1 MTQRALEIAADVRA
15 RKRSAVDVTRE
26 ALIGIE
32 RANASLNAFHHVFV
46 NEALKQGSRID
57 ALVAQGLDPGPLAGV
72 PFAAKSNFNIEGHT
86 TIAGSRARLRAPAAI
101 RDADAIARLKRAGA
115 VLVGT
120 THMDELACGATG
132 ENPHFG
138 PVRNPHDVDRM
149 TGGSSGGSAAAVA
162 ARCVPLALGSDTNG
176 SIRAPAA
183 LCGVWSIKPTFGK
196 LPRQGVLAYA
206 SSLDCIGGF
215 ANDVQDLAALYS
227 VLDGKASDERDS
239 RLRVGILSGYFETY
253 ASQQAWDAVLETA
266 SLIGPH
272 ELIDMS
278 EDDMRLGCGAATI
291 VSNVEVATAHA
302 GLLDAAEDTVSPR
315 LRTRLLAGALTPAA
329 WYARALDYQ
338 RRFRA
343 SMVRLFADFD
353 VLLAPCTPLA
363 APRFSD
369 ATIAVRNHELELA
382 KHLGMLTQ
390 PVSFAGLPV
399 VTAPVLRDGHMP
411 FGVQIIG
418 APFDEA
424 ACFAAARRIEQGL
437 THTSRTSIES

>member
-1 MTQRALEIAADVRA
+1 MQRALDIAADVRA

-26 ALIGIE
+26 ALVGIE

-46 NEALKQGSRID
+46 DEALEQGMRID
-57 ALVAQGLDPGPLAGV
+57 ALVAQGIDPGPLAGV
-72 PFAAKSNFNIEGHT
+72 PFAAKSIFDIEGHT
-86 TIAGSRARLRAPAAI
+86 TIAGSRARLRTPAAI

-120 THMDELACGATG
+120 TNMDELACGATG

-183 LCGVWSIKPTFGK
+183 LCGVWSIKPTFGR
-196 LPRQGVLAYA
+196 LSRQGVLAYA

-215 ANDVQDLAALYS
+215 ANNARDLAALYS
-227 VLDGKASDERDS
+227 VLDGDASDERES
-239 RLRVGILSGYFETY
+239 RVRVGILSGYFETY

-266 SLIGPH
+266 SLIGSH
-272 ELIDMS
+272 ESIDMS
-278 EDDMRLGCGAATI
+278 EDDMQLVRGAATI

-302 GLLDAAEDTVSPR
+302 ELLDAPEDTVSPR
-315 LRTRLLAGALTPAA
+315 LRTRLLAGALSPAA
-329 WYARALDYQ
+329 WYARALSSQ

-343 SMVRLFADFD
+343 SMARLFADFD
-353 VLLAPCTPLA
+353 VLLAPSTPFA
-363 APRFSD
+363 APGFSD
-369 ATIAVRNHELELA
+369 ATIAVRNHELEPA

-411 FGVQIIG
+411 VGVQIIG
-418 APFDEA
+418 AQFDEA

-437 THTSRTSIES
+437 MHISRTSIES